1 MIHYID
7 SCALLKLAEIEAES
21 TALRAWIKDLGADD
35 SLATSELAELELTRS
50 LTRYGVP
57 DREVAERVGE
67 LLDLVDVAVISQV
80 ILRTAIA
87 YRIRRLGAL
96 GSIHLAT
103 AEFMRAGL
111 SSFVTYDKE
120 LAAAA
125 EDQGLKVVAP
135 GA

>member
-7 SCALLKLAEIEAES
+7 SCALLKLLKTEAES
-21 TALRAWIKDLGADD
+21 TALRAWIKGLDGDD

-57 DREVAERVGE
+57 DREIPEHVSGV
-67 LLDLVDVAVISQV
+67 LDLVDVASISQV
-80 ILRTAIA
+80 ILRTATS

-96 GSIHLAT
+96 DSIHLAT
-103 AEFMRAGL
+103 AEFMRSGL
-111 SSFVTYDKE
+111 GYFVTYDKE